1 MTVFIAGQFC
11 LIALEYKK
19 TGLFTI
25 EAQKCII
32 KCFAV
37 AYNYET
43 VYTDSKSQFNR
54 LLSRLI
60 MWIFPKGKLT
70 YFYIIQLIFNSIFYF
85 RTTIIRFICKF

>member
-1 MTVFIAGQFC
+1 MIVFIAGQFC

-19 TGLFTI
+19 TGLFTV
-25 EAQKCII
+25 EAQKCLI

-43 VYTDSKSQFNR
+43 VYTDSKSQFNK

-70 YFYIIQLIFNSIFYF
+70 YFNNRIFFYF
-85 RTTIIRFICKF
+85 YL